1 MSEQNSLKQLYQTA
15 KTTADLDLF
24 LYTALGVVGTA
35 EIVEIVADEMHDDLI
50 KAFTIWG
57 SLVGGES
64 RNSEQLAAISYKMKQ
79 EFIKFAATENN
90 SRTRYFNSNILGC
103 EGDNIE
109 CFNNAYNSCYGAAFP
124 IQHRTYAAQL
134 CHKILSWSKQGTGL
148 FTAVRFGAEQTFI
161 FAERHPITLNGT
173 WKSRQTFIN
182 HIFNFIRSN

>member
-1 MSEQNSLKQLYQTA
+1 MSEQNHLKILLSTA
-15 KTTADLDLF
+15 QNEADLDLF

-35 EIVEIVADEMHDDLI
+35 GIVEIVADEMHDDLL
-50 KAFTIWG
+50 KAFTIWAR
-57 SLVGGES
+57 SVGGAS

-79 EFIKFAATENN
+79 EFIKFAATENR

-103 EGDNIE
+103 ESDNIE
-109 CFNNAYNSCYGAAFP
+109 CFNNAYNSCFGAGFP

-134 CHKILSWSKQGTGL
+134 CHKILSLTKQGTGL
-148 FTAVRFGAEQTFI
+148 FTAVRFGTEQTFI